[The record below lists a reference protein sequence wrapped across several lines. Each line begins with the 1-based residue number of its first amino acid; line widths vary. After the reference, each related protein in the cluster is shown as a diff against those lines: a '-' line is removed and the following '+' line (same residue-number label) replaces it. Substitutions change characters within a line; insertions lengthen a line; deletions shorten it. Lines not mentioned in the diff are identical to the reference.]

1 MSNKATHI
9 LLKTG
14 KILGFIVLGILGLF
28 AVVWLAIQVPSV
40 QTAITRKVTQNL
52 SKKLGTTV
60 RIAGVDIDFFKTV
73 VLEGIYV
80 EDQRKDTLLYAGKL
94 RVNIGV
100 LSLAKKTVT
109 ANLIGLEGA
118 RANVYKE
125 KGDTAFNYE
134 FIPAAFASTDT
145 TAQDTTASAW
155 TFDLLEVNLGDV
167 RIAFRDETQGTDLGL
182 ALNTLDLDLQTLG
195 LQEQYPRINNLTID
209 GLRTSFAQV
218 QAEADTLLAAAAE
231 TTKLDTLAEAGRK
244 AVADA
249 QDERHVPAKDTVQ
262 SAFNDS
268 GWRLA
273 LKELNIRN
281 TDIRYDVTNAEA
293 AAAGM
298 DFNHLDVQDLLLE
311 IADVA
316 VDANAFAL
324 DVNNF
329 SFREKSGFSLERL
342 ALAFRADLPRAI
354 LRLEELRT
362 PNSRLDDGIAIGIPS
377 INDTDN
383 LVQTVEL
390 TARFAEDYLST
401 KDAAY
406 FTDALAAYPGLNGR
420 NLYLD
425 GEMTMQQGTARAD
438 NLTAKVD
445 DQNFV
450 TLNAVVR
457 DLTNLDETYA
467 DISITPMRTS
477 TAFINSILP
486 AGTLPPEFAKAG
498 NIDLRADVRGHL
510 RDLAGN
516 VNLQTSAGQVR
527 ANFTAGTDTSF
538 TRQTFNGRVNVDGV
552 DLDKFL
558 GKASKL
564 GELTASADV
573 RGSRNGEDI
582 SVPEADVKLVRLGYN
597 GYTYRDIRM
606 QGSYVNEVAR
616 ALLDANDP
624 NLKATINAVANLAGK
639 EPKIE
644 MAANLEDV
652 DLWSLHLY
660 NDTITL
666 SGRLDAKLAGTDPDK
681 ITGRVAV
688 ENFHARKPS
697 HTYKLDSMV
706 LSLGRRGPVRTIN
719 VGSNIFNAFLE
730 GQFTLAELPLAMDQF
745 VKKYFTNYPADPAKV
760 RQAQTIWFD
769 LRVNPYPEILEAF
782 APDLNIHEAIT
793 VKGHFASDSS
803 SLALR
808 VEIPQASMAA
818 QGVTNLVFD
827 AHTDDNVLRMSAEAS
842 QIKVSDSTK
851 IPTPSLSATIQENDL
866 KFGLRLAADEAE
878 TRLRLNGRFQIKKD
892 SFMVSFL
899 PSELFLKKQEWTLA
913 ENSRVVY
920 APKYVQVQDLT
931 LVRGRQRVSID
942 GTSTNGL
949 NLNLDSISIADI
961 MALLPPMGYTV
972 DGWINGRA
980 QVADMF
986 ETPAVQADVRVDSL
1000 QLNQN
1005 AVGNIVLVA
1014 DRQASGWIGVKAT
1027 LLGNENDVRAEGRYN
1042 PVLETDNISFDIN
1055 IARILLKQFEPFV
1068 KDYASMD
1075 GLLTADLRL
1084 RGSVAQPD
1092 LTGQLTFPNTTI
1104 IPKMLGA
1111 SFTLTNQSV
1120 SFGNQA
1126 MVFNQF
1132 TLTDALKRTA
1142 VLDGNVSFA
1151 DLANLTLDL
1160 DFRTDGFQFLNSSYG
1175 ASESFYGT
1183 ANAATNI
1190 RMIGPVSQLR
1200 IDGRLNTLDGTEV
1213 FLPTYEIGGAEVNQE
1228 EYITFIDKD
1237 LPPPS
1242 ILGNKQQEEPT
1253 AMAGMSLNLRA
1264 SVDSSA
1270 VFHILLDPLTND
1282 RIDAS
1287 GSGDFNVRLTPQGDL
1302 LVFGVYTIE
1311 EGSYAMNLFGAIRKK
1326 FGVREGGTITL
1337 NGRPEE
1343 ALLDLTAVYEVETSL
1358 EPLLG
1363 DQTSNEV
1370 MRAAQEALVEVL
1382 INIQG
1387 NTEELNIGFDIA
1399 VPQEGNSV
1407 AATTIDARLA
1417 EFRQDENE
1425 LNKQAFGLIA
1435 LNRFIPSNGL
1445 FAGGSGGGGGATSAV
1460 TENIDKSLSSLLSQ
1474 QLSNLSE
1481 DYLGVEISVDI
1492 QSQNQMGGEMA
1503 GLDDRNVGLN
1513 LSKSLFNN
1521 RLSITVGSNI
1531 ATGGGSNAAGQTNS
1545 AQNIIGDFTV
1555 AYKITPNGSMTLRF
1569 FRRNDQNNLMA
1580 GGGSNMERLGASLA
1594 HSKNFNTIKELFTS
1608 RSRKRKPLKTKSVD
1622 DANNAGERPRAQQPD
1637 EQVGNKQE

>member
-1 MSNKATHI
+1 MSNKATRI

-14 KILGFIVLGILGLF
+14 KVLGFIVLGILGLF

-94 RVNIGV
+94 RVNIGI
-100 LSLAKKTVT
+100 LSLASKTVT
-109 ANLIGLEGA
+109 ANLIGLQEA
-118 RANVYKE
+118 RVNVYKAE
-125 KGDTAFNYE
+125 GDTAFNYE

-155 TFDLLEVNLGDV
+155 ALDLLEVNLNDV
-167 RIAFRDETQGTDLGL
+167 RIAFRDKTQGTDLAV
-182 ALNTLDLDLQTLG
+182 ALTELDLDLQTLG

-218 QAEADTLLAAAAE
+218 QAEADTLAAAAAE

-273 LKELNIRN
+273 LKKLDIRN
-281 TDIRYDVTNAEA
+281 TDLRYDVTNAKA

-298 DFNHLDVQDLLLE
+298 DFNHLDVRDLLLE
-311 IADVA
+311 ITDVA
-316 VDANAFAL
+316 VDANDFSL
-324 DVNNF
+324 DVDNF
-329 SFREKSGFSLERL
+329 SFREKSGFALQRL
-342 ALAFRADLPRAI
+342 ALQFRADLPRAV

-362 PNSRLDDGIAIGIPS
+362 PNSRLDDGIAISIPS

-406 FTDALAAYPGLNGR
+406 FTDALGAYPGLNGR

-425 GEMTMQQGTARAD
+425 GEMTMQDGTARTD

-445 DQNFV
+445 DQNYL

-457 DLTNLDETYA
+457 DLTNLEETYA
-467 DISITPMRTS
+467 DVSITPLRTS

-486 AGTLPPEFAKAG
+486 AGTLPPEFGKAG

-510 RDLAGN
+510 RDLVGKI
-516 VNLQTSAGQVR
+516 NLQTSAGQVR

-552 DLDKFL
+552 ELDKFL
-558 GKASKL
+558 GKASGL
-564 GELTASADV
+564 GEITASADL
-573 RGSRNGEDI
+573 RGSRNGETI
-582 SVPEADVKLVRLGYN
+582 SVPEADVTLARLGYN

-606 QGSYVNEVAR
+606 QASYVNEVAK
-616 ALLDANDP
+616 ALLEAKDP
-624 NLKATINAVANLAGK
+624 NLRATIDAVANLAGK
-639 EPKIE
+639 EPKFE
-644 MAANLEDV
+644 MAADLKDV

-666 SGRLDAKLAGTDPDK
+666 SGRMNARLAGTDPDRM
-681 ITGRVAV
+681 TGRVAV
-688 ENFHARKPS
+688 ENFQARKPS
-697 HTYKLDSMV
+697 QTYKLDSMV
-706 LSLGRRGPVRTIN
+706 LSLGRRGAVRTIN
-719 VGSNIFNAFLE
+719 VGSNIFNAFIE
-730 GQFTLAELPLAMDQF
+730 GQFTLNELPIAMDQF
-745 VKKYFTNYPADPAKV
+745 VKKYFTTYPADPSKV
-760 RQAQTIWFD
+760 RNAQTVWFD

-808 VEIPQASMAA
+808 VEMPQASMAA

-827 AHTDDNVLRMSAEAS
+827 ARTGEDTLRMSVQAS
-842 QIKVSDSTK
+842 EIKVSDSTK
-851 IPTPSLSATIQENDL
+851 IPTPYLSATIQENDL
-866 KFGLRLAADEAE
+866 RFGLRLAADRAD
-878 TRLRLNGRFQIKKD
+878 TRLRLNGRFQVKKD
-892 SFMVSFL
+892 TFIVSFL

-920 APKYVQVQDLT
+920 APKFVRVDDVT
-931 LVRGRQRVSID
+931 LVRNRQRISID
-942 GTSTNGL
+942 GTSANGL
-949 NLNLDSISIADI
+949 NLGLDSISIADI
-961 MALLPPMGYTV
+961 MTLLPPMGYTA
-972 DGWINGRA
+972 DGWINGKA
-980 QVADMF
+980 QVANLF

-1000 QLNQN
+1000 KLNQN
-1005 AVGNIVLVA
+1005 AVGNIALVA

-1027 LLGNENDVRAEGRYN
+1027 LLGNENDLRAEGRYN
-1042 PVLETDNISFDIN
+1042 PSLEADNISFDIN

-1068 KDYASMD
+1068 KDYTSMD
-1075 GLLTADLRL
+1075 GLLTAELRL
-1084 RGSVAQPD
+1084 RGSVAEPD
-1092 LTGQLTFPNTTI
+1092 LTGQLNFPNTTI

-1111 SFTLTNQSV
+1111 PFTLTNQSI
-1120 SFGNQA
+1120 SFANQA
-1126 MVFNQF
+1126 VVFNQF
-1132 TLTDALKRTA
+1132 TITDAEKRTA
-1142 VLDGNVSFA
+1142 VLDGNLSYA

-1160 DFRTDGFQFLNSSYG
+1160 NFSTDGFQFLNSTYG

-1183 ANAATNI
+1183 ANAAANI
-1190 RMIGPVSQLR
+1190 RMLGPVAQLR
-1200 IDGRLNTLDGTEV
+1200 INGRVNTLDGTEV
-1213 FLPTYEIGGAEVNQE
+1213 FLPTYDVGGAEVNQE
-1228 EYITFIDKD
+1228 DYITFVDKD

-1242 ILGNKQQEEPT
+1242 ILGNKQEEEPT
-1253 AMAGMSLNLRA
+1253 AMAGMSLNLTA
-1264 SVDSSA
+1264 SVDSNA

-1282 RIDAS
+1282 RIRAS
-1287 GSGDFNVRLTPQGDL
+1287 GNGDFNVRLTPQGDL
-1302 LVFGVYTIE
+1302 LVFGVYTID
-1311 EGSYAMNLFGAIRKK
+1311 EGSYAMNLFGAIKK
-1326 FGVREGGTITL
+1326 QFGVREGGTITL

-1343 ALLDLTAVYEVETSL
+1343 AVLDLTAVYEVETSL
-1358 EPLLG
+1358 QPLLG
-1363 DQTSNEV
+1363 DDMNNEV
-1370 MRAAQEALVEVL
+1370 LRAAQEALVQVL
-1382 INIQG
+1382 INIEG
-1387 NTEELNIGFDIA
+1387 NTEQLNIGFDIE
-1399 VPQEGNSV
+1399 VPQEGNST

-1435 LNRFIPSNGL
+1435 LNRFIPSSGGL
-1445 FAGGSGGGGGATSAV
+1445 FSGGSGGGTSEAV

-1492 QSQNQMGGEMA
+1492 QSQNQMGSEMA
-1503 GLDDRNVGLN
+1503 GFDDRNVGLN
-1513 LSKSLFNN
+1513 LSKSLFND
-1521 RLSITVGSNI
+1521 RLSISVGSSFG
-1531 ATGGGSNAAGQTNS
+1531 AGTPNAGGQTN
-1545 AQNIIGDFTV
+1545 QNVIGDFTV
-1555 AYKITPNGSMTLRF
+1555 SYKITPNGSMTMRF
-1569 FRRNDQNNLMA
+1569 FRRNEQNQMSA
-1580 GGGSNMERLGASLA
+1580 GSNATERLGASLA
-1594 HSKNFNTIKELFTS
+1594 HSKSFNTIRELFTS

-1622 DANNAGERPRAQQPD
+1622 DASTAGERPRNQSG
-1637 EQVGNKQE
+1637 EQVGNKKE

>member
-60 RIAGVDIDFFKTV
+60 RIAAVDIDFFKTV

-80 EDQRKDTLLYAGKL
+80 EDQQKDTLLYAGKL
-94 RVNIGV
+94 RVNIGI
-100 LSLAKKTVT
+100 LSLANKMVT
-109 ANLIGLEGA
+109 ANLIGLEEA
-118 RANVYKE
+118 RANVYKA

-145 TAQDTTASAW
+145 TQDTTASAW
-155 TFDLLEVNLGDV
+155 NFDLLEVNLDDV
-167 RIAFRDETQGTDLGL
+167 RITFRDETQGNDLRL
-182 ALNTLDLDLQTLG
+182 ALDELDLDLKTLG

-218 QAEADTLLAAAAE
+218 QAEADTLVAAAAE
-231 TTKLDTLAEAGRK
+231 TTQLDTLAEAGRK

-249 QDERHVPAKDTVQ
+249 QDERHVPARDTVE
-262 SAFNDS
+262 SPFNDS

-273 LKELNIRN
+273 LNQLTIRN
-281 TDIRYDVTNAEA
+281 TDLRYDVTNAAPA
-293 AAAGM
+293 AGGM
-298 DFNHLDVQDLLLE
+298 DFNHLAVQDLLLE

-316 VDANAFAL
+316 VGANDFAL
-324 DVNNF
+324 NVNNF
-329 SFREKSGFSLERL
+329 SFREKSGFALERL
-342 ALAFRADLPRAI
+342 ALEFRADLPRAT

-406 FTDALAAYPGLNGR
+406 FTDALDAYPGLEGR
-420 NLYLD
+420 SLQLD
-425 GEMTMQQGTARAD
+425 GEMTVREGTARTD

-445 DQNFV
+445 DNNYV

-457 DLTNLDETYA
+457 DLTNLNETYA
-467 DISITPMRTS
+467 DVSITPLRTS

-510 RDLAGN
+510 RDLVGN
-516 VNLQTSAGQVR
+516 INLQTSAGQIR
-527 ANFTAGTDTSF
+527 TNFTAGTDTSF

-552 DLDKFL
+552 ELDKFL
-558 GKASKL
+558 GKASGL
-564 GELTASADV
+564 GEITASADV
-573 RGSRNGEDI
+573 RGSRNGDDI
-582 SVPEADVKLVRLGYN
+582 SVPEADVNLARLGYN

-606 QGSYVNEVAR
+606 QGSYVNQVAK
-616 ALLDANDP
+616 ALLNANDP
-624 NLKATINAVANLAGK
+624 NLKATIDAVANMAGK
-639 EPKIE
+639 EPKFE
-644 MAANLEDV
+644 MAADLKDV

-666 SGRLDAKLAGTDPDK
+666 SGRMNARLAGTDPDK
-681 ITGRVAV
+681 MTGRVAV
-688 ENFHARKPS
+688 ENFQARKPS
-697 HTYKLDSMV
+697 QTYKLDSMV
-706 LSLGRRGPVRTIN
+706 LSLGRRGAVRTIN
-719 VGSNIFNAFLE
+719 IGSNIFNAFIE
-730 GQFTLAELPLAMDQF
+730 GQFTVKELPIAMDQF
-745 VKKYFTNYPADPAKV
+745 VKKYFTNYPADPTKV
-760 RQAQTIWFD
+760 RQAQTVWFD

-808 VEIPQASMAA
+808 VEVPQASMAA

-827 AHTDDNVLRMSAEAS
+827 AHTEDESLRMSANAS

-866 KFGLRLAADEAE
+866 QFGLRLAADEAD
-878 TRLRLNGRFQIKKD
+878 TRLRLNGRFQMKKD
-892 SFMVSFL
+892 TFIVSFL

-931 LVRGRQRVSID
+931 LVRNAQRIAID

-949 NLNLDSISIADI
+949 GLTLDSISIADLF
-961 MALLPPMGYTV
+961 ALLPPMGYTA
-972 DGWINGRA
+972 DGWINGKA
-980 QVADMF
+980 QLANLF

-1000 QLNQN
+1000 KLNQN
-1005 AVGNIVLVA
+1005 AIGNIALTA
-1014 DRQASGWIGVKAT
+1014 DRQASGWIGMKLT
-1027 LLGNENDVRAEGRYN
+1027 LLGNDNDLRAEGRYN
-1042 PVLETDNISFDIN
+1042 PGLETDNISFDIV

-1084 RGSVAQPD
+1084 RGSVTEPD

-1111 SFTLTNQSV
+1111 PFTLTNQAIN
-1120 SFGNQA
+1120 FGNQSV
-1126 MVFNQF
+1126 VFNQF
-1132 TLTDALKRTA
+1132 TITDAQKRTA
-1142 VLDGNVSFA
+1142 VLDGSLSYA

-1160 DFRTDGFQFLNSSYG
+1160 NFSTDGFQFVNSTYG

-1183 ANAATNI
+1183 ANAAANI

-1200 IDGRLNTLDGTEV
+1200 ITGRLNTLEGTEM
-1213 FLPTYEIGGAEVNQE
+1213 FIPTYDVGGAEVSQE
-1228 EYITFIDKD
+1228 EYITYVDKD

-1242 ILGNKQQEEPT
+1242 ILGNKQEEEPT
-1253 AMAGMSLNLRA
+1253 AMAGMSLNLQA

-1282 RIDAS
+1282 RIQAS
-1287 GSGDFNVRLTPQGDL
+1287 GNGDFNVRLTPQGDL
-1302 LVFGVYTIE
+1302 LVFGVYTIQ
-1311 EGSYAMNLFGAIRKK
+1311 EGSYAMNLFGAIKKK

-1343 ALLDLTAVYEVETSL
+1343 AVLNLTAVYEVETSL
-1358 EPLLG
+1358 EPLLSDG
-1363 DQTSNEV
+1363 ASNE
-1370 MRAAQEALVEVL
+1370 ALKNAQEVPVEVL
-1382 INIQG
+1382 INIAG

-1399 VPQEGNSV
+1399 VPQEGNSAV
-1407 AATTIDARLA
+1407 GIEVEDQLNQI
-1417 EFRQDENE
+1417 RQNENE

-1435 LNRFIPSNGL
+1435 LNRFISSNGL
-1445 FAGGSGGGGGATSAV
+1445 FAGGSGGGATAAV

-1492 QSQNQMGGEMA
+1492 QSQNQMGSEMA

-1531 ATGGGSNAAGQTNS
+1531 PTGGGSNAAGQSTN
-1545 AQNIIGDFTV
+1545 QNVIGDFTV
-1555 AYKITPNGSMTLRF
+1555 SYKITPNGSMTLRF
-1569 FRRNDQNNLMA
+1569 FRRNEQSQLGLA
-1580 GGGSNMERLGASLA
+1580 SNTERIGASLA
-1594 HSKNFNTIKELFTS
+1594 HSKSFSTVKELFTS
-1608 RSRKRKPLKTKSVD
+1608 RSRKRKPLKTKGVD
-1622 DANNAGERPRAQQPD
+1622 DNTTAGERPRGQGDVQS
-1637 EQVGNKQE
+1637 GNKQE